1 MRSPTKQRGIFNP
14 SVEHGGRGEYRTT
27 AGISKNHR
35 DQRSVGQIGGEIGL
49 NEPTNLIHNIRLTE
63 KASLLGEKN
72 NQYVFRVDP
81 RANKLQIKQ
90 AIQKLFGKKVV
101 RVNTA
106 QYAGKKKRE
115 RRADFGR
122 RAHWK
127 KAIVT
132 LAEGEKID
140 LV

>member
-1 MRSPTKQRGIFNP
+1 MS
-14 SVEHGGRGEYRTT
+14 
-27 AGISKNHR
+27 
-35 DQRSVGQIGGEIGL
+35 
-49 NEPTNLIHNIRLTE
+49 EPTHVIHNIRLTE

-72 NQYVFRVDP
+72 NQYVFRVDT

-90 AIQKLFGKKVV
+90 AVQEIFGKKVI

-122 RAHWK
+122 RSHWK

>member
-1 MRSPTKQRGIFNP
+1 MS
-14 SVEHGGRGEYRTT
+14 
-27 AGISKNHR
+27 
-35 DQRSVGQIGGEIGL
+35 
-49 NEPTNLIHNIRLTE
+49 EPTHLIHNIRLTE

-72 NQYVFRVDP
+72 NQYVFRVDT

-90 AIQKLFGKKVV
+90 AVQEIFGKKVI

-122 RAHWK
+122 RSHWK